1 MKITFSKSTLSS
13 MKSAYKRIF
22 GLTDKDLADPEHKKI
37 MESALES
44 VWKYSGNFEGEPD
57 TLADKRRALTSP
69 SKGNVVD
76 LAAHFKN
83 MYPGKYSKLSNWDII
98 YTIFAR
104 MNSSEQDETDE
115 PVMNEV
121 EETTAEQSQLAENDS
136 DTKNTEITV
145 QNEKEIENMKNIEN
159 ERATE
164 QPRINI
170 DALRNAGAPAGAN
183 VKSTVNM
190 QQAARDEV
198 NDTRTSRQANSDGS
212 TVTRIILS
220 SRPQKDRLEN
230 GEATKGHIA
239 KDSIKKVRDK
249 FVENTGYNETD
260 GSFSKLVA
268 GQEENAHAM
277 LDALAAAEAD
287 PDYEFDIN
295 PSKSVGSVKGLE
307 IKKPDGTVELQKKE
321 ETINYLLNQTAGY
334 IKAVTAGALAR
345 VKVAS
350 AFRTSKKKKASE
362 KLVNISEVQSVGEIA
377 ILQLDNKKL
386 LLEDESAHA
395 YWQNILPEIEE
406 QSGCKSA
413 LSVKCVKKGK
423 DGKDTTY
430 TYRLPLVARMHKQD
444 VTDADLDAKFGK
456 PNRVGRA
463 FDITNKEDMAK
474 HEADF
479 ISMIA
484 LLAESGIAN
493 NDLAKAV
500 RSTASANETA
510 DNEKVAADF
519 Q

>member
-22 GLTDKDLADPEHKKI
+22 GLTDKDLSDPEHKKI

-44 VWKYSGNFEGEPD
+44 VWQYSGNFEGEPD
-57 TLADKRRALTSP
+57 ALADKRRALTSP

-121 EETTAEQSQLAENDS
+121 EETTAEQSQVAENDS
-136 DTKNTEITV
+136 DIKNTEITV
-145 QNEKEIENMKNIEN
+145 KHEKEIRNMKNIEN

-164 QPRINI
+164 DKRIDIN
-170 DALRNAGAPAGAN
+170 ALRNAGAPVGAN

-190 QQAARDEV
+190 EQAVRDEV
-198 NDTRTSRQANSDGS
+198 NETFASRKATTEGS
-212 TVTRIILS
+212 TITRIILS
-220 SRPQKDRLEN
+220 SKPQKDRLEN

-239 KDSIKKVRDK
+239 KDAIDRVKKA
-249 FVENTGYNETD
+249 FYTNTGYDETT
-260 GSFSKLVA
+260 GTFKSLAA
-268 GQEENAHAM
+268 GQEAQAQAM
-277 LDALAAAEAD
+277 LEALTAAAAD

-295 PSKSVGSVKGLE
+295 PSKSTGSVKGIE
-307 IKKPDGTVELQKKE
+307 VKKPDGTVEIQKKE
-321 ETINYLLNQTAGY
+321 ETIDYLINQTLGY
-334 IKAVTAGALAR
+334 MLASVPGASVRTKTAA
-345 VKVAS
+345 
-350 AFRTSKKKKASE
+350 AFRPGKKKKASD
-362 KLVNISEVQSVGEIA
+362 KIVDASEVKNTGDIA
-377 ILQLDNKKL
+377 ILQFANKKVM
-386 LLEDESAHA
+386 LEDESAHT
-395 YWQNILPEIEE
+395 YWQDILPEIEE
-406 QSGCKSA
+406 QTGCKSA
-413 LSVKCVKKGK
+413 LAVKCVKDGN
-423 DGKDTTY
+423 DGKKTTY
-430 TYRLPLVARMHKQD
+430 TYRFPLIARMHKQD
-444 VTDADLDAKFGK
+444 VTDTALEAKFGK
-456 PNRVGRA
+456 PSKVGKV
-463 FDITNKEDMAK
+463 FDATNKDDLAK

-484 LLAESGIAN
+484 LMAESSITN
-493 NDLAKAV
+493 NAMLDSV

-510 DNEKVAADF
+510 DNEKVAEDF